1 MMSFLVLA
9 AVAACGAAV
18 VAWRRARRMGVAT
31 GLGGLAGALA
41 LAAWAVGPGAGS
53 ERIDAPDAWLV
64 NSAMAFNKPGL
75 PGMQR
80 AAGAATQVAPLPE
93 LADRLA
99 ARLQQSPDDAAG
111 WSLLATTYRQLG
123 RESDA
128 AAAER
133 RASEAGGGPAAAS
146 DAHWQ
151 TMSATGNS
159 PTRTSAATGAGLAAQ
174 YVREGQGLRV
184 QRKFREAEQAYR
196 KAVEADPTDADSW
209 ADLADCA
216 AAAAD
221 KDLSA
226 GRAALQQALAINPRH
241 RKALWLRAS
250 LELQE
255 KRYAEATAT
264 WRTLATLVAT
274 GSPDARVIA
283 ANIDEAEML
292 ARRVD
297 REG

>member
-1 MMSFLVLA
+1 MMVLLILA
-9 AVAACGAAV
+9 ALAAFGAAIV
-18 VAWRRARRMGVAT
+18 VMRDGRRMGVAT
-31 GLGGLAGALA
+31 VLGGFASALV
-41 LAAWAVGPGAGS
+41 LAAWAVGPGASTGKV
-53 ERIDAPDAWLV
+53 DATDGWLV
-64 NSAMAFNKPGL
+64 SSALAFNKPGL

-80 AAGAATQVAPLPE
+80 AIGAASQAAPLPD

-99 ARLQQSPDDAAG
+99 ARLEESPDDAAG

-133 RASEAGGGPAAAS
+133 RASEAGGGPVAAN
-146 DAHWQ
+146 DTHWQ
-151 TMSATGNS
+151 TIGTTGS
-159 PTRTSAATGAGLAAQ
+159 TPMRTSAATGAGLAAQ
-174 YVREGQGLRV
+174 FVRDGQRLRV
-184 QRKFREAEQAYR
+184 QRKFREAEQFFR
-196 KAVEADPTDADSW
+196 KAVQADPTDADSW

-216 AAAAD
+216 AAAAGN
-221 KDLSA
+221 DLTV
-226 GRAALQQALAINPRH
+226 GREAIRRALAIDPRH

-255 KRYAEATAT
+255 GKYTAAAMT
-264 WRTLATLVAT
+264 WRTLEELVAS

-283 ANIDEAEML
+283 ANIAEAEAL
-292 ARRVD
+292 ARRVG